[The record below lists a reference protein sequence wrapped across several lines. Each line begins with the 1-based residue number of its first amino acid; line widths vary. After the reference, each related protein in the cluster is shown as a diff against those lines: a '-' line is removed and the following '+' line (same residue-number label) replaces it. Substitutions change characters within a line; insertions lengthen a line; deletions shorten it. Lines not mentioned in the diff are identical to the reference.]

1 MRKGQ
6 DGMDAKCERGQLQCL
21 HRFRAQYQYCG
32 HDWQEAEG
40 QFECGRRGPFTA
52 DGQPHADGALGGKHQ
67 RGPVG
72 ELQLRHKPIGRPRR
86 CARQTPRE
94 HTQGGAGED
103 DEGEQDAGCLGHR
116 LQYTWRCMRAL
127 DIIRLKRDGQL
138 LTREAIDAFVTGVT
152 DGTWPD
158 YQVSALLM
166 AIFLKGMT
174 IEEATD
180 LTQAMVNSGMALDW
194 SELTATG
201 GSVPVDKHSTGGVGD
216 KTSLILAPLA
226 AACGAIVPMMSG
238 RGLGHTGGTLDKL
251 AAIPGFRTDLSLSSM
266 RKALAQTGCVLI
278 RQTADVAPADRK
290 MYALRDATS
299 TVESKPLIASSILSK
314 KITEGIGALVMDVKV
329 GSGGFMADMADARE
343 LARWLVAIA
352 GRSGVRT
359 EAYLTRMDTPL
370 GLRVGNSSEVIES
383 IATLKGEGPEDL
395 ETLSVHLAAR
405 MLVMSGVA
413 TEDEAESRI
422 REALTSG
429 RGLEKFAAIITAQ
442 GGDARVID
450 DPSLLPMADQ
460 ESWVRAPR
468 AGFVAAI
475 HAGMVG
481 HAAVVLGA
489 GRDHVDAVID
499 HGVGIDVLAPE
510 GTEVREGDPILR
522 VIYRDHQ
529 RLADALTR
537 LKSAVTI
544 ADEAPVPVPLILE
557 TIHAQETH

>member
-1 MRKGQ
+1 
-6 DGMDAKCERGQLQCL
+6 
-21 HRFRAQYQYCG
+21 
-32 HDWQEAEG
+32 
-40 QFECGRRGPFTA
+40 
-52 DGQPHADGALGGKHQ
+52 
-67 RGPVG
+67 
-72 ELQLRHKPIGRPRR
+72 
-86 CARQTPRE
+86 
-94 HTQGGAGED
+94 
-103 DEGEQDAGCLGHR
+103 
-116 LQYTWRCMRAL
+116 MRAL

-138 LTREAIDAFVTGVT
+138 LTREAIDAFVAGVT

-180 LTQAMVNSGMALDW
+180 LTQAMVNSGIALDW
-194 SELTATG
+194 SELTAARGT
-201 GSVPVDKHSTGGVGD
+201 VAVDKHSTGGVGD

-251 AAIPGFRTDLSLSSM
+251 AAIPGFRTDLSLSAM

-329 GSGGFMADMADARE
+329 GSGGFMADVADARE

-359 EAYLTRMDTPL
+359 EAYLTRMETPL
-370 GLRVGNSSEVIES
+370 GLRVGNANEVLES

-413 TEDEAESRI
+413 SDDDAESRI
-422 REALTSG
+422 REALSSG
-429 RGLEKFAAIITAQ
+429 RGVEKFAAIITAQ

-450 DPSLLPMADQ
+450 DPSLLPLADR
-460 ESWVRAPR
+460 EEFVRASR
-468 AGFVAAI
+468 SGIVSTI
-475 HAGMVG
+475 HAGSVG
-481 HAAVVLGA
+481 HAAVLLGA

-510 GTEVREGDPILR
+510 GTDVKEGDPILR
-522 VIYRDHQ
+522 IIYRDTQ
-529 RLADALTR
+529 RLDDALQR
-537 LKSAVTI
+537 LQGAVTI
-544 ADEAPVPVPLILE
+544 GDTAPVPVPLILE
-557 TIHAQETH
+557 TIHSQETI

>member
-1 MRKGQ
+1 
-6 DGMDAKCERGQLQCL
+6 
-21 HRFRAQYQYCG
+21 
-32 HDWQEAEG
+32 
-40 QFECGRRGPFTA
+40 
-52 DGQPHADGALGGKHQ
+52 
-67 RGPVG
+67 
-72 ELQLRHKPIGRPRR
+72 
-86 CARQTPRE
+86 
-94 HTQGGAGED
+94 
-103 DEGEQDAGCLGHR
+103 
-116 LQYTWRCMRAL
+116 MRAL

-138 LTREAIDAFVTGVT
+138 LTREAIDAFVAGVT
-152 DGTWPD
+152 DGSWPD
-158 YQVSALLM
+158 YQISALLM

-180 LTQAMVNSGMALDW
+180 LTQAMVNSGIALDW
-194 SELTATG
+194 SELTTAA

-216 KTSLILAPLA
+216 KTSLVLAPLA

-251 AAIPGFRTDLSLSSM
+251 AAIPGFRTDLSLSAM

-329 GSGGFMADMADARE
+329 GAGGFMADIADARE

-370 GLRVGNSSEVIES
+370 GLRVGNSSEVMES
-383 IATLKGEGPEDL
+383 IATLKGKGPKDL
-395 ETLSVHLAAR
+395 EDLSVHLAAR
-405 MLVMSGVA
+405 MLVMAGVA
-413 TEDEAESRI
+413 TDDDAEPRI
-422 REALTSG
+422 REALSSG
-429 RGLEKFAAIITAQ
+429 RGVEKFAAIIAAQ

-450 DPSLLPMADQ
+450 DSSLLPMADR
-460 ESWVRAPR
+460 ESLVRASR
-468 AGFVAAI
+468 TGFVSAI

-510 GTEVREGDPILR
+510 GTEVKEGEPILR
-522 VIYRDHQ
+522 IIYRDEQ
-529 RLADALTR
+529 RLAEALKR
-537 LKSAVTI
+537 LETAVTM
-544 ADEAPVPVPLILE
+544 ADEAPAPVPLILE
-557 TIHAQETH
+557 TIHAQETL

>member
-1 MRKGQ
+1 
-6 DGMDAKCERGQLQCL
+6 
-21 HRFRAQYQYCG
+21 
-32 HDWQEAEG
+32 
-40 QFECGRRGPFTA
+40 
-52 DGQPHADGALGGKHQ
+52 
-67 RGPVG
+67 
-72 ELQLRHKPIGRPRR
+72 
-86 CARQTPRE
+86 
-94 HTQGGAGED
+94 
-103 DEGEQDAGCLGHR
+103 
-116 LQYTWRCMRAL
+116 MRAL

-194 SELTATG
+194 SELTAAG

-329 GSGGFMADMADARE
+329 GSGGFMADIADARE

-383 IATLKGEGPEDL
+383 IATLKGEGPADL

-413 TEDEAESRI
+413 AEDEAESRI

-429 RGLEKFAAIITAQ
+429 RGIEKFAAIITAQ

-450 DPSLLPMADQ
+450 DPSRLPMADQ
-460 ESWVRAPR
+460 ESLVRAPR
-468 AGFVAAI
+468 AGFVSAI

-522 VIYRDHQ
+522 VIYRDNQ
-529 RLADALTR
+529 RLADALAR
-537 LKSAVTI
+537 LESAVTM
-544 ADEAPVPVPLILE
+544 ADEAPVPVPLIME

>member
-1 MRKGQ
+1 
-6 DGMDAKCERGQLQCL
+6 
-21 HRFRAQYQYCG
+21 
-32 HDWQEAEG
+32 
-40 QFECGRRGPFTA
+40 
-52 DGQPHADGALGGKHQ
+52 
-67 RGPVG
+67 
-72 ELQLRHKPIGRPRR
+72 
-86 CARQTPRE
+86 
-94 HTQGGAGED
+94 
-103 DEGEQDAGCLGHR
+103 
-116 LQYTWRCMRAL
+116 MRAL

-138 LTREAIDAFVTGVT
+138 LTREAIDAFVAGVT

-174 IEEATD
+174 IDEATD
-180 LTQAMVNSGMALDW
+180 LTQAMVHSGMALDW
-194 SELTATG
+194 SELTAPH
-201 GSVPVDKHSTGGVGD
+201 GSVAVDKHSTGGVGD
-216 KTSLILAPLA
+216 KTSLVLAPLA

-251 AAIPGFRTDLSLSSM
+251 AAIPGFRTDLSLSLM

-290 MYALRDATS
+290 LYALRDATS

-329 GSGGFMADMADARE
+329 GSGGFMADIADARE

-370 GLRVGNSSEVIES
+370 GRRVGNSSEVIES

-395 ETLSVHLAAR
+395 EALSVHLAAR
-405 MLVMSGVA
+405 MLVMAGVA
-413 TEDEAESRI
+413 TAGDAESRI
-422 REALTSG
+422 RDALSSG
-429 RGLEKFAAIITAQ
+429 RGVEKFAAIITAQ

-450 DPSLLPMADQ
+450 DPSLLPMADR
-460 ESWVRAPR
+460 EALVRAPR
-468 AGFVAAI
+468 DGFVSMI

-510 GTEVREGDPILR
+510 GTAVKAGDPVLR
-522 VIYRDHQ
+522 IIYRDSQ
-529 RLADALTR
+529 RLADALAR
-537 LKSAVTI
+537 LETAVTV
-544 ADEAPVPVPLILE
+544 ADVAPAAVPLILD
-557 TIHAQETH
+557 TIYAQETP